1 MTSAKPSRPSALAC
15 GLAAGAVGT
24 TVLNAVTY
32 ADMAVRGRDA
42 STVPEAVV
50 DALADR
56 LGRSVGGSRRE
67 AANRRTALG
76 ALSGAVAGLGVGAT
90 LGLLRRA
97 GLRLPA
103 GVGGV
108 VTGAAAMAATDLP
121 AAALGVT
128 DLREWTAQDWVG
140 DALPHLAYG
149 LTAHWTLRRLDP
161 TPAAGSTA
169 VVDRPAPASAGLVL
183 RSALLGVAVGGRS
196 SLGLAAPALTGS
208 STGATVAGVLALGSE
223 LVADKQ
229 PGTPSRLSAGGLPV
243 RLVAAAGAAVVLA
256 RRAGSR
262 AFLPAVAGAAGA
274 AAGSV
279 AGASWR
285 AWAGQHRPDWQSA
298 VVEDVAAVGLGLL
311 AARG

>member
-1 MTSAKPSRPSALAC
+1 MTPATTPHRSALVS

-42 STVPEAVV
+42 SGMPGAVV

-56 LGRSVGGSRRE
+56 LGLRIGGSRTE
-67 AANRRTALG
+67 AANRREAYA
-76 ALSGAVAGLGVGAT
+76 ALSGTVAGVGVGA
-90 LGLLRRA
+90 LVGVLRRA

-108 VTGAAAMAATDLP
+108 LTGAAAMAATDLP

-128 DLREWTAQDWVG
+128 DLRDWTAQDWLS

-149 LTAHWTLRRLDP
+149 VTTHWTLRQLEPSPPR
-161 TPAAGSTA
+161 GSTA
-169 VVDRPAPASAGLVL
+169 VVDRPVPASAGLLV
-183 RSALLGVAVGGRS
+183 RAALLGVAVGGRS

-208 STGATVAGVLALGSE
+208 SVAAAVGGLVALGGE
-223 LVADKQ
+223 VVVDKQ

-243 RLVAAAGAAVVLA
+243 RLLAGAGGAAVLA
-256 RRAGSR
+256 GRAGSR
-262 AFLPAVAGAAGA
+262 RFLPALAGAAGA

-285 AWAGQHRPDWQSA
+285 ASAGQRVPDWQSA
-298 VVEDVAAVGLGLL
+298 VAEDVVAIGLGLL
-311 AARG
+311 AARR